1 MRPGASPLWE
11 QILTVGF
18 GPPIMAWLF
27 KFRASGWAHTVQGET
42 LSETTKKR
50 QKLEFWV
57 VLGLLYAIGIGVFI
71 YASVTS

>member
-1 MRPGASPLWE
+1 
-11 QILTVGF
+11 
-18 GPPIMAWLF
+18 MAFLF
-27 KFRASGWAHTVQGET
+27 KFRAAGWAHTVQGET